1 MKKIIIGLAAA
12 GLILG
17 ASGAPVYA
25 QTAAVS
31 PANLVLLQQLLA
43 RLIDL
48 QKQLIRLLAR
58 QNPPATLLATSTIP
72 MTSFVLP

>member
-1 MKKIIIGLAAA
+1 
-12 GLILG
+12 LILG